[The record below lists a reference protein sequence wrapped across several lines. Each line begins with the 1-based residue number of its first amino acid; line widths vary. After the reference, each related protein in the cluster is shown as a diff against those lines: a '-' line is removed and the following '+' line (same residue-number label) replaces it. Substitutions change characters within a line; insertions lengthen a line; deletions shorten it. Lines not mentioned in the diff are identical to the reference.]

1 MYVHFCLITGKC
13 NIALKTLGPQVFCPW
28 VPWVNV
34 YGIPTTKVGKRKV
47 DVREEEMVFLL
58 VAYLMVAL

>member
-1 MYVHFCLITGKC
+1 MHFSLITGKC
-13 NIALKTLGPQVFCPW
+13 NIALKTLSLLSLG
-28 VPWVNV
+28 PWVNV